1 MRSFFLTLVLALPVA
16 ALSADVRPAAAADD
30 PLRSPACVGALDA
43 LQAQE
48 VAARSPSS
56 PSRPASGRAL
66 APDPKLE
73 AARRQAAAA
82 CLRSRDD
89 PPALRQPYVQPPIAV
104 PPQPTARPPRALA
117 LPREAPPPVVRPL
130 DRPRFITTC
139 DAIGCWADDGSRLD
153 RVGPDLHGPRG
164 PCTLQGTLL
173 TCP

>member
-1 MRSFFLTLVLALPVA
+1 MQSRVLAL
-16 ALSADVRPAAAADD
+16 ALAGALAAAAATASAAATSAD
-30 PLRSPACVGALDA
+30 PLRSPACIRALDA

-48 VAARSPSS
+48 AVAL
-56 PSRPASGRAL
+56 PSRPASGRAHP
-66 APDPKLE
+66 PDLKLQ
-73 AARRQAAAA
+73 AARRDAAVA

-89 PPALRQPYVQPPIAV
+89 PPAIRQPYVQPPITAQ
-104 PPQPTARPPRALA
+104 PQPQPTPRSPRALA
-117 LPREAPPPVVRPL
+117 LPREPMRPLVRPI

-153 RVGPDLHGPRG
+153 RVGPDLRGPRG